1 MLGCLSKKI
10 KNRFKVIQQ
19 IYNFVQ
25 NDENR
30 AKLINPKS
38 SLNKVLLHMA
48 CENKEIK
55 IVRYLNSLPM
65 IKINAVDDDNRTALM
80 TYIFFGFNDISIL
93 LLNHP
98 DIDINIHDKNNKT
111 AYDIAVSHCS
121 LDKEIIQLLHDQN
134 NK

>member
-1 MLGCLSKKI
+1 
-10 KNRFKVIQQ
+10 
-19 IYNFVQ
+19 
-25 NDENR
+25 
-30 AKLINPKS
+30 
-38 SLNKVLLHMA
+38 MA